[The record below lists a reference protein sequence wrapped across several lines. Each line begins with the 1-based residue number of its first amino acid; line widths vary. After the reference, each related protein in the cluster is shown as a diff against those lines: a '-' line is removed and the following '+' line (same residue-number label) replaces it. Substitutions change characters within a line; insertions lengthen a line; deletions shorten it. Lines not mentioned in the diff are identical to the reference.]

1 MTTRAVN
8 QAARKRMADTG
19 EPYTA
24 ARRAIQDQSSP
35 AVPQKRPDSP
45 MAGAFFRLGSYSNGL
60 KNPVHWGSCTTER
73 AGTMVIYG
81 RTGSGKSV
89 LAATIAAQAVQS
101 MPTYVVTLDPDGYF
115 VPGSHDLAPRRI
127 TPEGEVG
134 PAPVELDSLADN
146 GPTTLI
152 LDYPDFAPGTP
163 DGRHI
168 PATQKWM
175 DAEDEWHYHLFSVSQ
190 SSSITVVMIRQTPPR
205 PESLLGKAM
214 DNLDVTEVVMGATRQ
229 FAVKGLS
236 PQEEQR
242 LHTARDI
249 IPHVHGLGTIGLT
262 GHYSL
267 PFLVDEPLLVSRSGK
282 SRVDWTMPAR
292 PAV

>member
-19 EPYTA
+19 EPYTV
-24 ARRAIQDQSSP
+24 ARRAIQDHGPHAAP
-35 AVPQKRPDSP
+35 APHHEAET
-45 MAGAFFRLGSYSNGL
+45 AGVSFRLGSYSNGL
-60 KNPVHWGSCTTER
+60 NNPVHWGSSTIEQ

-101 MPTYVVTLDPDGYF
+101 MPTYVVTLDPDGCL

-127 TPEGEVG
+127 TPEGDVG
-134 PAPVELDSLADN
+134 PAPVALDSLTDK

-152 LDYPDFAPGTP
+152 LDYPCFAPGTP
-163 DGRHI
+163 DGRHV

-175 DAEDEWHYHLFSVSQ
+175 DAEDEWHDHLFSVSQ

-214 DNLDVTEVVMGATRQ
+214 DDLGVTEVVMGSTRQ

-242 LHTARDI
+242 LRTARGV
-249 IPHVHGLGTIGLT
+249 IPRVHGQGTIGFS
-262 GHYSL
+262 GHNPI
-267 PFLVDEPLLVSRSGK
+267 PFMVDEPFLVSRSGK
-282 SRVDWTMPAR
+282 SRVDWTMPAGS
-292 PAV
+292 AV

>member
-19 EPYTA
+19 EPYTV
-24 ARRAIQDQSSP
+24 ARRAIQDQSPEVP
-35 AVPQKRPDSP
+35 APHHEVEA
-45 MAGAFFRLGSYSNGL
+45 AGNPLRLGSYSNGL
-60 KNPVHWGSCTTER
+60 NNPVHWGSSTTER

-127 TPEGEVG
+127 TPEGKVG
-134 PAPVELDSLADN
+134 PAPVELDSLTDK

-163 DGRHI
+163 DGRHV
-168 PATQKWM
+168 PATRKWM
-175 DAEDEWHYHLFSVSQ
+175 DAEDEWYDHLFSVSQ
-190 SSSITVVMIRQTPPR
+190 SSNITVVMIRQTPPR
-205 PESLLGKAM
+205 PESLLSKAM
-214 DNLDVTEVVMGATRQ
+214 DHLGVTEVVMGSTRQ
-229 FAVKGLS
+229 FAVIGLS

-242 LHTARDI
+242 LRTARGSV
-249 IPHVHGLGTIGLT
+249 PRVHGRGTIGFS
-262 GHYSL
+262 GHYPI
-267 PFLVDEPLLVSRSGK
+267 PFLVDEPFSVSRSGNP
-282 SRVDWTMPAR
+282 RVDWTMPAR
-292 PAV
+292 HAV

>member
-8 QAARKRMADTG
+8 QAARKRMAITG

-35 AVPQKRPDSP
+35 EVPQKHPDSP
-45 MAGAFFRLGSYSNGL
+45 MAGVSFRLGSYSNGL
-60 KNPVHWGSCTTER
+60 NNPVHWGSSTTER

-89 LAATIAAQAVQS
+89 LAATIAAQAMQS
-101 MPTYVVTLDPDGYF
+101 MPTYVVTLDPDGCL
-115 VPGSHDLAPRRI
+115 VPGSYDLAPRRI
-127 TPEGEVG
+127 TPEGDVG
-134 PAPVELDSLADN
+134 PAPIALDSLTDK

-163 DGRHI
+163 DGRHV

-175 DAEDEWHYHLFSVSQ
+175 DAEDEWHDHLFSVSQ

-214 DNLDVTEVVMGATRQ
+214 NDLGVTEVVMGSTRQ

-236 PQEEQR
+236 PQEEQSLR
-242 LHTARDI
+242 TARGV
-249 IPHVHGLGTIGLT
+249 IPRVHGQGIIGFS
-262 GHYSL
+262 GDYPI